1 MRAAARPR
9 ICLHNETG
17 RGRPARQQAH
27 PHLITADADLS
38 KIGAAAAQRPRG
50 APQGFSRPRK
60 QADTAPPLLDRTRN
74 AHLLATACAGPL
86 SSQVVTESMRG
97 KHARK
102 SMCWSLNAGN
112 AQDGPTCDGDKYT
125 VPMHKHN
132 LIFSRVGHPFAVH
145 CHALLAAATTLRAD
159 FSTELGAPIQ
169 NLRSQNC
176 GTDGPC
182 RLHRAPLHSRGFS
195 KGTRHA
201 GRHDAQ
207 RSGMQERAAPKR
219 RPAAPK
225 RRCSSA

>member
-1 MRAAARPR
+1 
-9 ICLHNETG
+9 
-17 RGRPARQQAH
+17 
-27 PHLITADADLS
+27 
-38 KIGAAAAQRPRG
+38 
-50 APQGFSRPRK
+50 
-60 QADTAPPLLDRTRN
+60 
-74 AHLLATACAGPL
+74 
-86 SSQVVTESMRG
+86 
-97 KHARK
+97 
-102 SMCWSLNAGN
+102 MCWSLNAGN

-132 LIFSRVGHPFAVH
+132 LIFSRVGHPFGVH
-145 CHALLAAATTLRAD
+145 RHALLAAATTLRAD
-159 FSTELGAPIQ
+159 FLTELGAPIQ

-219 RPAAPK
+219 HPAAPK